1 MKKTIGNI
9 IASFRKEYNLTQ
21 IELGEKVGLS
31 RVIITKIETGQRAVS
46 LDEAKDIARAF
57 GMDLNSFLEFTNR
70 EDDVDETPFVK
81 AFKAKKLDDIDLDE
95 ILQIEHLVDALNV
108 QELIY
113 TN

>member
-21 IELGEKVGLS
+21 IELAEKIGLS

-46 LDEAKDIARAF
+46 LDEAKSFSSVF
-57 GMDLNSFLEFTNR
+57 GMDFNSFLEFTNHQENR
-70 EDDVDETPFVK
+70 DERPFVK
-81 AFKAKKLDDIDLDE
+81 AFKAKNLDDIDLDE
-95 ILQIEHLVDALNV
+95 ILKIEHLVDALNV
-108 QELIY
+108 QELIH